1 MQRRHSFLWTGDLA
15 ELLMEYERDR
25 SRYEALDAFVPRMVL
40 FFNNYVPRLRED
52 LGDRPRVLRIIPANG
67 AGDVDPEVT
76 AIVITFDR
84 PMQDRMW
91 SVVGGGETFP
101 KVTGTPSYD
110 QTRKVLTIPV
120 ALRPEWAYRF
130 GLNSAQHDAF
140 RSAEG
145 KVLQPVDVTF
155 TTRAR

>member
-1 MQRRHSFLWTGDLA
+1 MQRRLSFVWTGELA
-15 ELLMEYERDR
+15 ELLAEYERDR
-25 SRYEALDAFVPRMVL
+25 KQYDTLDAFVPRL
-40 FFNNYVPRLRED
+40 TTFFADYVPRLRED
-52 LGDRPRVLRIIPANG
+52 VGSRPRVSSIAPQNG
-67 AGDVDPEVT
+67 ADDVDPETT

-101 KVTGTPSYD
+101 KVSGAPSYG
-110 QTRKVLTIPV
+110 QARKVLTIPV
-120 ALRPEWAYRF
+120 ALRAGWTYRF
-130 GLNSAQHDAF
+130 GLNSAQHNGF
-140 RSAEG
+140 RSADG